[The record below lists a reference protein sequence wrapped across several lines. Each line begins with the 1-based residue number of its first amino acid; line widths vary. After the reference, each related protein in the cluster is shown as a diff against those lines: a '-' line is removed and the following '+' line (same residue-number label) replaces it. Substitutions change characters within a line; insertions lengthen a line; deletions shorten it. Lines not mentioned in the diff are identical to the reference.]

1 MTATTGLPALDPL
14 TVARE
19 ALALLT
25 DALADLAAASAADA
39 DSLNYAETRDAEQRR
54 IIRELEG
61 RLATTEAQ
69 LGRALAALDDLQASA
84 PA

>member
-1 MTATTGLPALDPL
+1 MTATTGLPSLDPL

-25 DALADLAAASAADA
+25 DALADMAAASAADA
-39 DSLNYAETRDAEQRR
+39 DSLSYAETRDAEQRR
-54 IIRELEG
+54 IIRELEARLAATEG
-61 RLATTEAQ
+61 RLD
-69 LGRALAALDDLQASA
+69 RALAALDDLQASA